1 VEYLKGF
8 LNQDISFQHFVTTEK
23 LLEQV
28 HELDLSQMMILLK
41 GARMFKLEKIV
52 DFLSEKIHTATLE
65 TDLQALGHNLRV
77 FSQYV
82 KKETKIIAVIKASAY
97 GSGSEELAKFLE
109 HRKVAYVAVA
119 YIDEGIQLRKAGIQ
133 LPIMVLNPDRNSVN
147 DMANYDL
154 EPEVY
159 SNEQL
164 REMIDYLK
172 LANKSNFKIHIKID
186 TGMHRM
192 GFMSDDIPLLTEQL
206 ENTRL
211 IKVASVFSHLSSSED
226 AGDDA
231 FTEYQ
236 VALLNKHFETLA
248 SALGYR
254 PLKHILNS
262 AGIVRFPK
270 YHFDMVRLGLGLY
283 GIDSTGILTEQLEK
297 VHTLKANVIQ
307 IKDVGRDAFI
317 GYNRRGQVS
326 KLGKIA
332 VINIGYADGLL
343 RNSGNGRYSVSI
355 HGVDFPIIG
364 NVCMDL
370 TIIDIGGGVDIKVGD
385 EAVIFGKDKP
395 VEALASVCGTIP
407 YEILS
412 RISNRIKRLYIQG

>member
-1 VEYLKGF
+1 
-8 LNQDISFQHFVTTEK
+8 
-23 LLEQV
+23 
-28 HELDLSQMMILLK
+28 
-41 GARMFKLEKIV
+41 
-52 DFLSEKIHTATLE
+52 
-65 TDLQALGHNLRV
+65 
-77 FSQYV
+77 
-82 KKETKIIAVIKASAY
+82 
-97 GSGSEELAKFLE
+97 
-109 HRKVAYVAVA
+109 
-119 YIDEGIQLRKAGIQ
+119 
-133 LPIMVLNPDRNSVN
+133 
-147 DMANYDL
+147 
-154 EPEVY
+154 
-159 SNEQL
+159 
-164 REMIDYLK
+164 
-172 LANKSNFKIHIKID
+172 
-186 TGMHRM
+186 
-192 GFMSDDIPLLTEQL
+192 
-206 ENTRL
+206 
-211 IKVASVFSHLSSSED
+211 
-226 AGDDA
+226 
-231 FTEYQ
+231 
-236 VALLNKHFETLA
+236 
-248 SALGYR
+248 
-254 PLKHILNS
+254 
-262 AGIVRFPK
+262 
-270 YHFDMVRLGLGLY
+270 MVRLGLGLY

-326 KLGKIA
+326 KSGKIA

>member
-1 VEYLKGF
+1 MQTGLTRTELNHALADIINKHKVKQVIGIGNTVEYLKGF

-206 ENTRL
+206 KNTRL

-236 VALLNKHFETLA
+236 VALLNKH
-248 SALGYR
+248 Y
-254 PLKHILNS
+254 
-262 AGIVRFPK
+262 
-270 YHFDMVRLGLGLY
+270 
-283 GIDSTGILTEQLEK
+283 Q
-297 VHTLKANVIQ
+297 
-307 IKDVGRDAFI
+307 
-317 GYNRRGQVS
+317 
-326 KLGKIA
+326 
-332 VINIGYADGLL
+332 
-343 RNSGNGRYSVSI
+343 
-355 HGVDFPIIG
+355 
-364 NVCMDL
+364 
-370 TIIDIGGGVDIKVGD
+370 
-385 EAVIFGKDKP
+385 
-395 VEALASVCGTIP
+395 
-407 YEILS
+407 
-412 RISNRIKRLYIQG
+412 